1 MREGNMVKKYRVT
14 AIQQVLHKIEVKA
27 NSIEE
32 AEEIA
37 EGVSDAWNFV
47 TYLNWVD
54 YKAEEISDEET

>member
-14 AIQQVLHKIEVKA
+14 AIQQVLNEIEVEA

-37 EGVSDAWNFV
+37 EGVNDAWNFV

-54 YKAEEISDEET
+54 YKAEEINDDI

>member
-1 MREGNMVKKYRVT
+1 MKKYRVT
-14 AIQQVLHKIEVKA
+14 AIQQVLHEVEVKA

-37 EGVSDAWNFV
+37 EGISDTWNFV

-54 YKAEEISDEET
+54 YKAEEIDDDESI

>member
-1 MREGNMVKKYRVT
+1 MKKYRVT
-14 AIQQVLHKIEVKA
+14 AIQQVLNEIEVEA

-37 EGVSDAWNFV
+37 EGVNDAWNFV

-54 YKAEEISDEET
+54 YKAEEIDDDESI